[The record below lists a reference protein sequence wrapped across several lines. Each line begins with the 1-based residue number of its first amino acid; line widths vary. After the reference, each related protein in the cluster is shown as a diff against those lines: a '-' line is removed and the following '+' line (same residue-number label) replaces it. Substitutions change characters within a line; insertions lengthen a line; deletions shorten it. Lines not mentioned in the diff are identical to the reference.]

1 MNEAPIAL
9 VLSDHE
15 GTQGFLQ
22 PLAGLA
28 LWSAREITAGAT
40 PAPRPEV
47 RLQPPAAD
55 WRLVYDGPGLVEGR
69 LQRISSWIEPS
80 GFRRVDFEDGESF
93 LVDGAGTAVVRRR
106 RPQSRERPESTLE
119 RALGGPLALA
129 LALRGIYLLHA
140 SALVIDRRVV
150 ALTAESGGGKSTAAA
165 AAASLSLERIADDQL
180 PVRLGQYPRA
190 LPHFPQPKLAAEA
203 HYPAEAPASLR
214 LLALVEIGH
223 APTTEETSLERLPQS
238 AASLALARATV
249 AARLFDRALLAEH
262 FVATT
267 NAAASC
273 VVARLSYPSGVERLP
288 AVLATLRDW
297 ARTLA

>member
-1 MNEAPIAL
+1 MSDAPIAL
-9 VLSDHE
+9 VLSDQE
-15 GTQGFLQ
+15 GTQGYLQ

-28 LWSAREITAGAT
+28 LWTARELAAGAT
-40 PAPRPEV
+40 PAPRPEI

-69 LQRISSWIEPS
+69 LQRISSWIEPT

-106 RPQSRERPESTLE
+106 RPQTRERPESTLE

-140 SALVIDRRVV
+140 SALRIERRVV

-165 AAASLSLERIADDQL
+165 AGASLSLERIADDQL
-180 PVRLGQYPRA
+180 PVRLGPHPRA
-190 LPHFPQPKLAAEA
+190 LPHFPQPKLAVEA
-203 HYPAEAPASLR
+203 HYPAEAPAALR
-214 LLALVEIGH
+214 LLALVEIAH
-223 APTTEETSLERLPQS
+223 APTTEGISIERYPQS

-267 NAAASC
+267 TAAAAC
-273 VVARLSYPSGVERLP
+273 VVARLSYPSGIERLP
-288 AVLATLRDW
+288 EALAALGEW
-297 ARTLA
+297 AKELP